1 MNQQGGRPSLG
12 QALRRRPV
20 VWAGFVVVIL
30 VVVIVIAAALSGGGG
45 GGGGRASAA
54 KATAKPE
61 PGAITVDDVG
71 HPLNAKVIAVERDVL
86 ADARAHNRIAL
97 DRLLNPAAPASLGAA
112 ALNKVLAQS
121 GTYTQIITLL
131 TKTHGA
137 SQDGFTIW
145 PGFLMA
151 GTSGP
156 LDAADARTLGVTSG
170 QQYSGITVTIGASDT
185 GNPYVPTLVSITHN
199 VP

>member
-1 MNQQGGRPSLG
+1 MDLQGGQLRLAQSV
-12 QALRRRPV
+12 RRRPA
-20 VWAGFVVVIL
+20 VWAGIGVVVL
-30 VVVIVIAAALSGGGG
+30 VAVIAAVLSGGGSSG
-45 GGGGRASAA
+45 TPASAA
-54 KATAKPE
+54 KASAKPE
-61 PGAITVDDVG
+61 PGVISADDVG
-71 HPLNAKVIAVERDVL
+71 HPLNAKVVAVERDVL
-86 ADARAHNRIAL
+86 ADARAHNQTAL

-131 TKTHGA
+131 TRTHGA

-151 GTSGP
+151 GTSGA
-156 LDAADARTLGVTSG
+156 LDAADAKTLGVTSG
-170 QQYSGITVTIGASDT
+170 QRYSGITITIGASDT
-185 GNPYVPTLVSITHN
+185 GNPYVPKLVSITHN